1 MRGPR
6 YLVWI
11 HNNKKLDCMIDF
23 LKDNAVWL
31 TPVLVAVVSGVFYLI
46 KKGGKSNKQ
55 TIKDVKDSTI
65 YQAGGDIEKK

>member
-1 MRGPR
+1 
-6 YLVWI
+6 
-11 HNNKKLDCMIDF
+11 MIDF
-23 LKDNAVWL
+23 LKNNAVWL